1 VILFKKMFPINYKL
15 ILIKIKYKYSLLLI
29 IIMNITFVTSWY
41 NLKSKFDVNTYRQ
54 WMGNFLMNVNNFN
67 LVIYTNKESYY
78 VFESLVEN
86 NSRIKV
92 ILKEWDEFYGYKW
105 KDNWINN
112 HTKNNS
118 FNHNSRFNTDWK
130 LNLLWSEKIN
140 FIKETKDNKLFDSD
154 WYGWCDIGYFRG
166 GNNLTHEEIRKWPNK
181 DKINSLD
188 KNRIYYGL
196 PGNRTELNLLARN
209 ILMKNE
215 NNMPVI
221 PISPHQVSIAGGFF
235 LSHKDKIDW
244 WNTTYYSRLN
254 DYFTYNYLV
263 KDDQMVIIDCILNNL
278 KKFKLIEEEDPI
290 KDRWFVFQSFLN

>member
-1 VILFKKMFPINYKL
+1 
-15 ILIKIKYKYSLLLI
+15 
-29 IIMNITFVTSWY
+29 MNITFVTSWY
-41 NLKSKFDVNTYRQ
+41 NLKSKFDVNIYRQ

-67 LVIYTNKESYY
+67 LVIYTNKDSYY

-92 ILKEWDEFYGYKW
+92 IMKEWDEFYGYKW
-105 KDNWINN
+105 KDNWIIN

-118 FNHNSRFNTDWK
+118 LNHNSRFNTDWK
-130 LNLLWSEKIN
+130 LNMLWSEKIN

-166 GNNLTHEEIRKWPNK
+166 GNNLTHNEIKNWPSI

-188 KNRIYYGL
+188 KDKIYYGR
-196 PGNRTELNLLARN
+196 PGCKNDLNNLFKVIMN
-209 ILMKNE
+209 KNKD
-215 NNMPVI
+215 NMPTI
-221 PISPHQVSIAGGFF
+221 PISAGQISIAGGFF

-244 WNTTYYSRLN
+244 WEITYYSRLN

-263 KDDQMVIIDCILNNL
+263 KDDQMVIIDCILNNIT
-278 KKFKLIEEEDPI
+278 KFILIEEDNPI
-290 KDRWFVFQSFLN
+290 KDKWFVFQSFLL

>member
-1 VILFKKMFPINYKL
+1 MKY
-15 ILIKIKYKYSLLLI
+15 KYKYSLLLI

-54 WMGNFLMNVNNFN
+54 WMSNFLMNVNNFN
-67 LVIYTNKESYY
+67 LVIYTNKDSYY

-92 ILKEWDEFYGYKW
+92 IMKEWDEFYGYKW
-105 KDNWINN
+105 KDNWIIN

-166 GNNLTHEEIRKWPNK
+166 GNNLTHNDIKNWPSI

-188 KNRIYYGL
+188 KDKIYYGR
-196 PGNRTELNLLARN
+196 PGCKNDLNNLFKVIMN
-209 ILMKNE
+209 KNKD
-215 NNMPVI
+215 NMPTI
-221 PISPHQVSIAGGFF
+221 PISAGQISIAGGFF

-244 WNTTYYSRLN
+244 WEITYYSRLN

-263 KDDQMVIIDCILNNL
+263 KDDQMVIIDCILNNIT
-278 KKFKLIEEEDPI
+278 KFILIEEDNPI
-290 KDRWFVFQSFLN
+290 KDKWFVFQSFLL

>member
-1 VILFKKMFPINYKL
+1 M
-15 ILIKIKYKYSLLLI
+15 S
-29 IIMNITFVTSWY
+29 
-41 NLKSKFDVNTYRQ
+41 
-54 WMGNFLMNVNNFN
+54 NFLINVNNFN

-78 VFESLVEN
+78 VFKSLVEN

-92 ILKEWDEFYGYKW
+92 IMKEWDEFYGYNW
-105 KDNWINN
+105 KDKWINN

-118 FNHNSRFNTDWK
+118 LNDNSRFKTDWK
-130 LNLLWSEKIN
+130 LNMLWSEKIN
-140 FIKETKDNKLFDSD
+140 FVKEAKDNKLFNSD

-166 GNNLTHEEIRKWPNK
+166 GNNLTREEIRKWPNI
-181 DKINSLD
+181 DKINLLNKD
-188 KNRIYYGL
+188 KIYYGL
-196 PGNRTELNLLARN
+196 PGNRKELNLLTSN

-244 WNTTYYSRLN
+244 WNTTYYNRLN

-263 KDDQMVIIDCILNNL
+263 KDDQMVIIDCIINDIKN
-278 KKFKLIEEEDPI
+278 FILIEEPDPR
-290 KDRWFVFQSFLN
+290 KDRWFVFQSFLI